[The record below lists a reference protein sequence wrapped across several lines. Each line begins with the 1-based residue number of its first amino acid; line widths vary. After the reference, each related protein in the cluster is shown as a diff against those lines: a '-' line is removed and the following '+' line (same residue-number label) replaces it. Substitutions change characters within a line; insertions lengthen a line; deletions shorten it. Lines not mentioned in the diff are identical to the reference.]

1 MLKVILVVL
10 SLLVSTSAVGDNKPS
25 LRELDALNSRINEQ
39 IKYMPD
45 EFQYGIPEY
54 WVNPII
60 RGDLGVDPF
69 ALDRSLESNPSVK
82 WILGGL
88 NGDCEDY
95 VLAKRSVLIEQGYG
109 DYVSIA
115 TAWVRGEGYH
125 AVLVVQAK
133 EGEYV
138 LDNLHRLA
146 HKKQDLRYN
155 WHLIQKGKRWFKIQ

>member
-1 MLKVILVVL
+1 MLKVIIVVI
-10 SLLVSTSAVGDNKPS
+10 SLLASTSAVGDNKPS
-25 LRELDALNSRINEQ
+25 LRELDALNSRINQQ

-54 WVNPII
+54 WV
-60 RGDLGVDPF
+60 DPF
-69 ALDRSLESNPSVK
+69 ALDRNLESNPSVK

-146 HKKQDLRYN
+146 QTKQDLGYN
-155 WHLIQKGKRWFKIQ
+155 WHLIQKGKRWYRIQ

>member
-1 MLKVILVVL
+1 MFRVIVL
-10 SLLVSTSAVGDNKPS
+10 LFSLLVSTSAVGDNKPS

-54 WVNPII
+54 WVNPIM
-60 RGDLGVDPF
+60 
-69 ALDRSLESNPSVK
+69 LDKSLESNPSVK

-146 HKKQDLRYN
+146 HKKQDLGYN
-155 WHLIQKGKRWFKIQ
+155 WHLIQKGKRWFKIVN